1 MKIKILLIGGSGFLG
16 AWVSRV
22 LQKYLFQIRI
32 MDLVK
37 PNLEWHR
44 LSGMQQAEW
53 IQGDISKKS
62 DVENALKCCDAII
75 FASPLNDSSRTAS
88 FCFSLRWPLS

>member
-1 MKIKILLIGGSGFLG
+1 MKILLIGGSGFLG
-16 AWVSRV
+16 AWVARV
-22 LQKYLFQIRI
+22 LQKYLFKTRI

-44 LSGMQQAEW
+44 LSEMQQPEW

-62 DVENALKCCDAII
+62 DVENALKDCEEFYQTKFTVIDN
-75 FASPLNDSSRTAS
+75 ND
-88 FCFSLRWPLS
+88 